1 MRAFAGGLFNWLIF
15 ALTRPTRMTSD
26 QHASLNKVS
35 APGLLVAI
43 GIVFGDIGT
52 SPLYTLSAV
61 MRGRELS
68 ETLVLGTLSAVFWT
82 LTLQT
87 TVKYVIIT
95 LRADNNGEGGIF
107 SLFTLVR
114 KHTGRWLLY
123 PAVIGGSFLLADGLI
138 TPPISVS
145 SAIEGLL
152 IFKPDLNT
160 VPIVIGILVLLFV
173 SQQFGTQQ
181 LGRAFGPIMVAWFT
195 FIGII
200 GFRALLADVSVL
212 RAVSPVWVFR
222 LLGQYPG
229 GFWLLGGVFLCTTG
243 AEALYSD
250 MGHCGRG
257 NIRVSWAYVKLTLLL
272 SYAGQCAWMMQHI
285 GQKLGETSP
294 FYSIVPPA
302 LLVFSIGLAT
312 LATIIA
318 SQALISGSFTLVGEA
333 MRLQLWPRQR
343 VVYPS
348 NVRGQLYVPFVN
360 WGLMLGCIGV
370 VLFFRESK
378 NMEAAF
384 GLAVT
389 LTMLMSTVLMS
400 TYLHLKRWPMAGII
414 GITGV
419 FLTVELTFLTAN
431 LVKFAEGGWI
441 SVTLGLLLMAMML
454 LWHGGN
460 MLKSRLIQYDSL
472 PDALPLLK
480 ALSHDLSLSKFATH
494 VVYLTSSESYQQIET
509 ETLYSILDGSPKRAD
524 MYWFLHVCVEDEP
537 YAMRYQ
543 VDTLAREDAYFVTF
557 YLGFRLQPRINLL
570 LRLVVEDMVRN
581 GELTI
586 ESRYQS
592 QPANRVPGDFR
603 FVLFRSFLSYEN
615 ELPLSDRLVLTAYF
629 ALRNLALPAQTA
641 YNLDAGNVVL
651 EAVPL
656 VFASP
661 RNVRMQRMP
670 SSLEKPLA

>member
-1 MRAFAGGLFNWLIF
+1 
-15 ALTRPTRMTSD
+15 MTDSTS
-26 QHASLNKVS
+26 HPSLNKVS
-35 APGLLVAI
+35 AQGLLVAI

-52 SPLYTLSAV
+52 SPLYTLPAV
-61 MRGRELS
+61 MRGLALS
-68 ETLVLGTLSAVFWT
+68 ETLVLGTLSAVIWT

-87 TVKYVIIT
+87 TIKYVIIT
-95 LRADNNGEGGIF
+95 LQADNHGEGGIF
-107 SLFTLVR
+107 SLYTLVR

-152 IFKPDLNT
+152 IFKPDLDT
-160 VPIVIGILVLLFV
+160 VPIVIGILVALFV

-181 LGRAFGPIMVAWFT
+181 LGKAFGPIMLVWFT
-195 FIGII
+195 FIGVI
-200 GFRALLADVSVL
+200 GAMALVGNVSVL
-212 RAVSPVWVFR
+212 RAVNPVWAFR
-222 LLGQYPG
+222 LLSQYPG

-257 NIRVSWAYVKLTLLL
+257 NIRVSWGYVKLTLLL
-272 SYAGQCAWMMQHI
+272 SYAGQSAWLLQHV

-294 FYSIVPPA
+294 FYSIVPAP

-333 MRLQLWPRQR
+333 MRLLLWPRQR

-360 WGLMLGCIGV
+360 WGLMLGCIAV
-370 VLFFRESK
+370 VLHFQESK

-389 LTMLMSTVLMS
+389 LTMLMSTVLMA
-400 TYLHLKRWPMAGII
+400 TYLHMKRWPLLAVV
-414 GITGV
+414 GITAL

-454 LWHGGN
+454 VWHAGEN
-460 MLKSRLIQYDSL
+460 LKSRLIRYDSL

-480 ALSHDLSLSKFATH
+480 AMSHDLSLPKFATH
-494 VVYLTSSESYQQIET
+494 LVYLTSANDYTQVEA
-509 ETLYSILDGSPKRAD
+509 ETLYSILDRSPKRAD

-537 YAMRYQ
+537 YTMRYQ

-557 YLGFRLQPRINLL
+557 YLGFRIQPRINLL
-570 LRLVVEDMVRN
+570 LRLVVEDMVRC
-581 GELTI
+581 GELTV

-592 QPANRVPGDFR
+592 QPTNRIPGDFR

-615 ELPLSDRLVLTAYF
+615 ELPVADQVVLTAYF
-629 ALRNLALPAQTA
+629 GLRNLALPVQEA
-641 YNLDAGNVVL
+641 YGLDANNVVT

-656 VFASP
+656 LFASP
-661 RNVRMQRMP
+661 RQVRLQRLP
-670 SSLEKPLA
+670 SPLEKPLA